1 MEDESINIEKL
12 KSIFGLATGER
23 TIEVTEGEYKKILDE
38 ATKKKLKVIKES
50 DSFSLLLGELTIKI
64 TCDYDDEDDEFDEDE
79 DDLD

>member
-12 KSIFGLATGER
+12 KSIFGLGTGER

-38 ATKKKLKVIKES
+38 AMKKKLKVIKES

-64 TCDYDDEDDEFDEDE
+64 TCDYDEDDEFDEDD
-79 DDLD
+79 DDLN